1 MHPILESIRRVGI
14 IPVIKLDDS
23 KHALPL
29 ARALTAGGLPAAE
42 ITFRTAAAESSIR
55 AMTKAF
61 PDLLIGAGTVLT
73 CQQVDAALQAGAK
86 FIVSPGTNPQVVRY
100 CLQLRV
106 PILPGVVTPTEIES
120 ALELGLNTLKFF
132 PAEPSG
138 GLTMIEALAAPYPLS
153 TSRRLSPTPGLGSP
167 HLLFPKLLHSRDL
180 SCASPFYI
188 RIRSLNTF
196 ILVVLFISTMCK
208 LTAQITAR
216 KNRFQIFLEF
226 AFKVGTLPFFL

>member
-138 GLTMIEALAAPYPLS
+138 GLTMIEALAAPYNGV
-153 TSRRLSPTPGLGSP
+153 TFMPTGGINASNVGTYL
-167 HLLFPKLLHSRDL
+167 
-180 SCASPFYI
+180 ASPK
-188 RIRSLNTF
+188 
-196 ILVVLFISTMCK
+196 ILACGGSWMVKDALVREGAFDK
-208 LTAQITAR
+208 ITGLCLAAAEIVR
-216 KNRFQIFLEF
+216 NVRGGIE
-226 AFKVGTLPFFL
+226 T